1 MSTPHE
7 QAWDSLK
14 YAIGQTE
21 QQLKQAIAK
30 NDLNVPHPDIQYQ
43 MLSKLAYM
51 MIDIEAKL
59 GIRSELNITP

>member
-21 QQLKQAIAK
+21 QQLKQAISK

-43 MLSKLAYM
+43 MLSKLAYI

-59 GIRSELNITP
+59 GIRSEVNITP